1 MDADPLQPL
10 LLGGSHLSEAG
21 LNTRLIR
28 GPGEKALPA
37 EPISAEMCLVPV
49 HNVSFAR
56 DILGISAH
64 QAFKGSKTEKQKIIR
79 TVKVLHGLLLTPVLH
94 EDSANLKGGTL

>member
-1 MDADPLQPL
+1 
-10 LLGGSHLSEAG
+10 
-21 LNTRLIR
+21 
-28 GPGEKALPA
+28 
-37 EPISAEMCLVPV
+37 MCLVPV

-56 DILGISAH
+56 DILGISVR

-94 EDSANLKGGTL
+94 EDKPERWHIVKTGNRRRVFGRVMLCIYRKCIYCRVMLFVRVSQTVRDSKSA